1 MLSPRYLEGAADTLV
16 EIYSQLESDI
26 LRDMAR
32 RIAKLGKVTDATDYQ
47 ARILAEAGGLRQN
60 IAKILKGYDKKIIK
74 AVQETYTEAL
84 KKNTAND
91 NRIFKAATG
100 RTVSDQSAQQT
111 LATVQNAH
119 SNLSRLTRTTAAT
132 SQQQFV
138 RQANRVFMEVQ
149 SGAFDYESAT
159 RHAVNDMASRG
170 VTAVQYQNG
179 KPVTRTIEAAVRMN
193 ILTGINHTASTI
205 TINNCEELGCDLV
218 EVSAHIGARD
228 RDGPNPWSNH
238 EVWQGKI
245 YKLNGSTDKYPNFYD
260 TCGYGEADGICG
272 INCRHSFYPYFEGA
286 EARYGKDELD
296 DMKDRDV
303 EYNGQKMSR
312 YEAEQRQR
320 GIERNIRKYK
330 RLAESEKAAN
340 LDNTRARQ
348 KIGEWQARA
357 RDFSKQTGLQRE
369 YTREHIG
376 TSGGK
381 QPMKTTPKTELTR
394 AHAENMFPDEKWNEH
409 SKNVFVASGRSS
421 IENKTEKQ
429 KLQREIAQ
437 AKIFAQYGHTVY
449 LVPENTGKGKH
460 FDAIT
465 DGGIPT
471 EFKESKGSI
480 KTVGVLFSKALKQGN
495 DIFLNIKSD
504 LSPHEIKQKL
514 KGELKNKS
522 EKPTGAVYVYFETI
536 HKMYKWDMQ
545 KLFGYVD

>member
-16 EIYSQLESDI
+16 EIYSQLETDI

-47 ARILAEAGGLRQN
+47 SRILAEAGGLRQN

-74 AVQETYTEAL
+74 AVQDAYTEAL
-84 KKNTAND
+84 KKSTAND
-91 NRIFKAATG
+91 NRIFKSATG

-170 VTAVQYQNG
+170 ITTVQYQGG

-193 ILTGINHTASTI
+193 VLTGINNTAATVTMS
-205 TINNCEELGCDLV
+205 NCEDLGCDLV
-218 EVSAHIGARD
+218 EVSAHIGARN
-228 RDGPNPWSNH
+228 RDGVNAWSNH
-238 EVWQGKI
+238 EAWQGKI

-286 EARYGKDELD
+286 EARYSNNELD
-296 DMKDRDV
+296 NMSDKEV
-303 EYNGQKMSR
+303 EYNGQKMSQ

-330 RLAESEKAAN
+330 RLAETQDAAN
-340 LDNTRARQ
+340 IDNTQARQ

-357 RDFSKQTGLQRE
+357 RDFSKQTGLERE

-376 TSGGK
+376 TEGGK
-381 QPMKTTPKTELTR
+381 QPTKTTPKTELTR
-394 AHAENMFPDEKWNEH
+394 AHAENRFPDEKWN
-409 SKNVFVASGRSS
+409 KINDNLFVAESRNAV
-421 IENKTEKQ
+421 NKQQEQIFDKELEMSKIAARHGHVVYMLPEKS
-429 KLQREIAQ
+429 
-437 AKIFAQYGHTVY
+437 
-449 LVPENTGKGKH
+449 KGKNC
-460 FDAIT
+460 DVIMDGALTEYKRIT
-465 DGGIPT
+465 GNGNALSHRFR
-471 EFKESKGSI
+471 E
-480 KTVGVLFSKALKQGN
+480 ALKQGQDVFLKIDANISVTRTKERLHGVLKDKDN
-495 DIFLNIKSD
+495 DDVIYCYFNKD
-504 LSPHEIKQKL
+504 KKL
-514 KGELKNKS
+514 YRWKMSILK
-522 EKPTGAVYVYFETI
+522 
-536 HKMYKWDMQ
+536 
-545 KLFGYVD
+545 